1 MTRIRCLCSA
11 FLGSVL
17 LLASFLASAEELI
30 LRPSDAIQLKIG
42 GVPANDVK
50 AITGEYLIDGQGYVN
65 LPNLG
70 RIKISGL
77 TLSAAQTVI
86 EAGYRSHDIYTR
98 PTITIAIESVHHW
111 VNVGGAVKS
120 PQRINYK
127 PDLTVLATINAA
139 GGFASAADQ
148 QKVRL
153 LRADEVMIIDTK
165 KIRANPSLDIP
176 LEPGDRIEV
185 PREETPLVGGR
196 N

>member
-11 FLGSVL
+11 FLGTVL

-42 GVPANDVK
+42 GVPANDAK
-50 AITGEYLIDGQGYVN
+50 GITGEYVIDGQGYVN

-98 PTITIAIESVHHW
+98 PTITIAMGSVHHW

-176 LEPGDRIEV
+176 VEPGDRIEV
-185 PREETPLVGGR
+185 PREEPPLVGGR